1 MSRIFVLLVFVAA
14 WIFGVVGWISNLI
27 TLIQTTDMQITTM
40 FVLRIVGL
48 FLFPLGAVLGYY

>member
-1 MSRIFVLLVFVAA
+1 MSRIFVLYVFVAA
-14 WIFGVVGWISNLI
+14 FIFGVVGWISNLI
-27 TLIQTTDMQITTM
+27 TLIHTTDMQITTM

>member
-1 MSRIFVLLVFVAA
+1 
-14 WIFGVVGWISNLI
+14 LI

>member
-1 MSRIFVLLVFVAA
+1 MARIFLILVLVAA
-14 WIFGVVGWISNLI
+14 WIVAAVGWVNNLVA
-27 TLIQTTDMQITTM
+27 LIHTTDMQITTM